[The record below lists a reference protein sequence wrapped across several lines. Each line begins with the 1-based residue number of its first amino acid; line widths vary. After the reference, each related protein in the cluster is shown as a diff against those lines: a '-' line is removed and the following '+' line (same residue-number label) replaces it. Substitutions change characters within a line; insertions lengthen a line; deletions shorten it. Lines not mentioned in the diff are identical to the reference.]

1 MASVGK
7 TADSFAYRMMFVR
20 AFVIFRSGFY
30 VDFDPVYNIIVQSAR
45 GNILSVSAEAVNAE
59 CSVRSQRSGL
69 VCKNFL
75 FASVGRVCSYKSY
88 LIGKR
93 VCARVYGIAV
103 IRLRRSVKRFVFFA
117 EILYS
122 CLSAFDSVNVNGNAC
137 ACQRAFKPAVVRVN
151 VHFSRSGGNRRNA
164 EFAARVLA
172 EFKRNT
178 ASVGKTADNFAYRMM
193 FVRAFVIFG
202 KSLNV
207 KFNSFYNARVQST
220 RRNGLTVAIVVV
232 DAEYSVRS
240 QGSSVAGVDVLFV
253 SVGGVG
259 RYQLHIVNK
268 RVCTRVY
275 GITVIRLRRSVE
287 HLIFFAEIL
296 YSCLSAF
303 DSVNINGNVHS
314 CSRAF
319 KPAVVRVNV
328 HFSRSG
334 GNRRNAEFAA
344 RVLSKNNGKY
354 IICVESLYS
363 PV

>member
-30 VDFDPVYNIIVQSAR
+30 VKFNSFYNARVQSTRRNGLTVA
-45 GNILSVSAEAVNAE
+45 IVVVDAEY
-59 CSVRSQRSGL
+59 SVRSQGSSVAG
-69 VCKNFL
+69 VDVL
-75 FASVGRVCSYKSY
+75 FVSVGGVGRYQLHIVN
-88 LIGKR
+88 KR

-193 FVRAFVIFG
+193 FVRAFVIFRSG
-202 KSLNV
+202 FYV

-268 RVCTRVY
+268 RVCARVY
-275 GITVIRLRRSVE
+275 GIAVIRLRRSVKRFV
-287 HLIFFAEIL
+287 FFAEIL

-303 DSVNINGNVHS
+303 DSVNVNGNA
-314 CSRAF
+314 CACQRAF

>member
-1 MASVGK
+1 MASVGE
-7 TADSFAYRMMFVR
+7 TADSFA
-20 AFVIFRSGFY
+20 
-30 VDFDPVYNIIVQSAR
+30 
-45 GNILSVSAEAVNAE
+45 
-59 CSVRSQRSGL
+59 C
-69 VCKNFL
+69 
-75 FASVGRVCSYKSY
+75 RV
-88 LIGKR
+88 
-93 VCARVYGIAV
+93 A
-103 IRLRRSVKRFVFFA
+103 
-117 EILYS
+117 
-122 CLSAFDSVNVNGNAC
+122 
-137 ACQRAFKPAVVRVN
+137 
-151 VHFSRSGGNRRNA
+151 
-164 EFAARVLA
+164 LA
-172 EFKRNT
+172 
-178 ASVGKTADNFAYRMM
+178 
-193 FVRAFVIFG
+193 RAFVIFG
-202 KSLNV
+202 KSFNV

-240 QGSSVAGVDVLFV
+240 QGSSVAGEDVLFV

-268 RVCTRVY
+268 RVCARVN
-275 GITVIRLRRSVE
+275 GIAVIRLRRSVE
-287 HLIFFAEIL
+287 RLIFFAEILYSCLSAFDSVNINGNVHSCSRAFKPAVVRVNVHFSRSGGNCGNAEFAARILAEFKRNMASVGKTTDSFAYRMMFVRAFVIFRSGFYVDFDPVYNIIVKSARGNILSVSAEAVNAECSVRSQHSGLVCENFLFASIGRVCSYKPYLIGKCVCARVYGIAVIRLRRSVERLIFFAEIL

-344 RVLSKNNGKY
+344 RILSKNNGKY

-363 PV
+363 LV

>member
-20 AFVIFRSGFY
+20 AFVIF
-30 VDFDPVYNIIVQSAR
+30 
-45 GNILSVSAEAVNAE
+45 
-59 CSVRSQRSGL
+59 
-69 VCKNFL
+69 
-75 FASVGRVCSYKSY
+75 
-88 LIGKR
+88 
-93 VCARVYGIAV
+93 
-103 IRLRRSVKRFVFFA
+103 
-117 EILYS
+117 
-122 CLSAFDSVNVNGNAC
+122 
-137 ACQRAFKPAVVRVN
+137 
-151 VHFSRSGGNRRNA
+151 
-164 EFAARVLA
+164 
-172 EFKRNT
+172 
-178 ASVGKTADNFAYRMM
+178 
-193 FVRAFVIFG
+193 G
-202 KSLNV
+202 KSFNV

-240 QGSSVAGVDVLFV
+240 QGSSVAGEDVLFV

-268 RVCTRVY
+268 RVCARVY

-287 HLIFFAEIL
+287 RLIFFAEIL

-334 GNRRNAEFAA
+334 GNCGNAEFAA
-344 RVLSKNNGKY
+344 RILSKNNGKY

-363 PV
+363 LV

>member
-7 TADSFAYRMMFVR
+7 TADSFAYRMALSC
-20 AFVIFRSGFY
+20 AFVIFRFGLYDDHNS
-30 VDFDPVYNIIVQSAR
+30 VYNIIVKSAR

-69 VCKNFL
+69 VCENFL
-75 FASVGRVCSYKSY
+75 FASIRRVCSYKPY
-88 LIGKR
+88 LIGKC
-93 VCARVYGIAV
+93 VCARVYGITV

-122 CLSAFDSVNVNGNAC
+122 CLSAFDSVNINSNAR
-137 ACQRAFKPAVVRVN
+137 ACQRAFKPTVVREN
-151 VHFSRSGGNRRNA
+151 IHLCRFFGNRRNA
-164 EFAARVLA
+164 EFAARILA

-178 ASVGKTADNFAYRMM
+178 ASVGETSDSFAYRMM
-193 FVRAFVIFG
+193 FVRAFVIFRSG
-202 KSLNV
+202 FYV

-268 RVCTRVY
+268 RVCARVY

-287 HLIFFAEIL
+287 RLIFFAEIL

-363 PV
+363 LV